1 MIAIAARAV
10 MQQMIIVHDAR
21 APTPAADA
29 DSRRRQLTPTAA
41 AAAAAGDVLSRA
53 VQHFPGAQT
62 ARNLACTDRTKSER
76 KQ

>member
-41 AAAAAGDVLSRA
+41 AAAAGDVLSRA

-62 ARNLACTDRTKSER
+62 APNLACTDRTKSER